1 MKNTFLVIGLILSI
15 SQVFGQTMVQQQ
27 SAELQAIELNEVH
40 EMVKNLA
47 DSIAVNY
54 IDGKK
59 AHILKEKLLTEL
71 QEGKLNSFNQKQ
83 ALAKHLSEVLKT

>member
-15 SQVFGQTMVQQQ
+15 SQVFGQTMVQQE
-27 SAELQAIELNEVH
+27 SAESQAIELNEVH

-59 AHILKEKLLTEL
+59 STY
-71 QEGKLNSFNQKQ
+71 S
-83 ALAKHLSEVLKT
+83 

>member
-15 SQVFGQTMVQQQ
+15 SQVFGQKMVQQQ
-27 SAELQAIELNEVH
+27 SAESQAIELNEVH

-71 QEGKLNSFNQKQ
+71 QEGKLDSFNQKQ

>member
-15 SQVFGQTMVQQQ
+15 SQVFGQTMVQKQ
-27 SAELQAIELNEVH
+27 SAESQAIELNEVH

>member
-15 SQVFGQTMVQQQ
+15 SQVFGQTMVQKQ
-27 SAELQAIELNEVH
+27 SAESQAIELNEVR
-40 EMVKNLA
+40 EMVENLA